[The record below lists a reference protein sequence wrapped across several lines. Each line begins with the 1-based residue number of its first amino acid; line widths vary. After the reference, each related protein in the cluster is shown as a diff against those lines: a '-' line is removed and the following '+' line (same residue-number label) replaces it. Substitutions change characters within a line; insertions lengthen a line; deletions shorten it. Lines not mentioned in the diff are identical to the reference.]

1 VKELGIEAET
11 MVAIART
18 QILPAALQHQA
29 RIANAVASTE
39 TAGVKAKDTFTAL
52 GEFVN
57 LVSRF
62 QEAIT
67 ALEKA
72 AGHHEDDPVKHATW
86 IRDKVKPAMAQ
97 LRTYGDALEV
107 QVSAD
112 LWPLPTYRELLF
124 LK

>member
-1 VKELGIEAET
+1 
-11 MVAIART
+11 MVSIART
-18 QILPAALQHQA
+18 QILPAALAHQKRVA
-29 RIANAVASTE
+29 DAVATTE
-39 TAGVKAKDTFTAL
+39 AAGVKCRDTFTAL

-57 LVSRF
+57 LVARF
-62 QEAIT
+62 HEAIV

-72 AGHHEDDPVKHATW
+72 VGHHDEDPIRHATW

-97 LRTYGDALEV
+97 LRTYGDALET
-107 QVSAD
+107 QVAAD